1 MGVRRDGRELALK
14 LLYREEVTGLV
25 DDEIPGIDEVR
36 DEARTFAHEL
46 TSGVRS
52 RRDTIDRAISDASEH
67 WEISRM
73 GAVDRS
79 ILRIGVYELLFMP
92 DVPVGAIINEAVD
105 EARKYSSEEC
115 GRFVNGVLD
124 RIARDGRG
132 GASAAA
138 PALPGAQAADPQA
151 QAADPQAQVA
161 DPQAPGTCLDDREDE
176 CATES

>member
-25 DDEIPGIDEVR
+25 DDEIPGVDEVR

-124 RIARDGRG
+124 RIARDARG
-132 GASAAA
+132 GASADGPRAAA
-138 PALPGAQAADPQA
+138 PALPGAQV
-151 QAADPQAQVA
+151 ADPQAQVD
-161 DPQAPGTCLDDREDE
+161 DPQAFGTCSDDREDE